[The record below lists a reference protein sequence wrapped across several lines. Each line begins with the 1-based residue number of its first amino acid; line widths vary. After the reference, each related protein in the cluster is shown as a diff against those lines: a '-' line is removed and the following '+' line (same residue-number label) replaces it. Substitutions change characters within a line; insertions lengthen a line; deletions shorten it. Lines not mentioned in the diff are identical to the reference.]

1 MEDTKKPNELEEF
14 DQFVG
19 NTEEKM
25 FQSLFPEMEE
35 QEKSYLDIKNPS
47 SRQPPGAQC
56 GVMRAAATHTTTKP
70 SSREQFCS
78 AGCRQ
83 QTAVRRGQ
91 SVGQLRHHEEEEDL
105 KKGLKI
111 PIVISKERPRLGNSR
126 HRIQGAGLVDQ
137 GLLVVLFVLSL
148 IYCICRIQTSE
159 LQV

>member
-91 SVGQLRHHEEEEDL
+91 SVGQLRHHEEEENLEKDL
-105 KKGLKI
+105 KNF
-111 PIVISKERPRLGNSR
+111 PIVITRGGLGNSR
-126 HRIQGAGLVDQ
+126 HQDPRSWTSRPRSVGD
-137 GLLVVLFVLSL
+137 VVCAIVSYLYL
-148 IYCICRIQTSE
+148 
-159 LQV
+159 

>member
-78 AGCRQ
+78 SPGSERGPESDTMRTRKTSRMAS
-83 QTAVRRGQ
+83 RR
-91 SVGQLRHHEEEEDL
+91 S
-105 KKGLKI
+105 
-111 PIVISKERPRLGNSR
+111 PS
-126 HRIQGAGLVDQ
+126 
-137 GLLVVLFVLSL
+137 
-148 IYCICRIQTSE
+148 
-159 LQV
+159 

>member
-1 MEDTKKPNELEEF
+1 MEDLKKPNELEEF
-14 DQFVG
+14 NQFMG

-91 SVGQLRHHEEEEDL
+91 SVGQLRHHEEEENLEKDL
-105 KKGLKI
+105 KNF
-111 PIVISKERPRLGNSR
+111 PIVITRSGLGNSR
-126 HRIQGAGLVDQ
+126 HQDPRSWTSRPRSVGD
-137 GLLVVLFVLSL
+137 VVCAIVSYFVFIEFKL
-148 IYCICRIQTSE
+148 CMK
-159 LQV
+159 